1 MITYNDIY
9 EAAKRHLL
17 VSFKLPQ
24 STEQQFLIASGE
36 IALQLQEILNDN
48 L

>member
-17 VSFKLPQ
+17 VSFKLPLN
-24 STEQQFLIASGE
+24 TEQRFLSASGE
-36 IALQLQEILNDN
+36 IAKQLQEKMK
-48 L
+48 